1 VQARLQR
8 PTVQRTVLGSS
19 IHKPA
24 DRDDY
29 DKLVVRFEYQVG
41 GVRYVDKQQWPVV
54 VGGIDGKLQ
63 ELLGVQPLPKATAR
77 LASNQIPRKISP
89 LPLEIPPQVS
99 RLHES
104 AELYSPGVIP
114 AVACFEIAGT

>member
-1 VQARLQR
+1 MQNLWGWFRGWV
-8 PTVQRTVLGSS
+8 VLSTAILLYIAVCGS
-19 IHKPA
+19 
-24 DRDDY
+24 
-29 DKLVVRFEYQVG
+29 

-54 VGGIDGKLQ
+54 VVGIDGKLQ

-99 RLHES
+99 MS
-104 AELYSPGVIP
+104 QQSCIVPV
-114 AVACFEIAGT
+114 